1 MRRLPAKLVGLVAL
15 AAMLC
20 VVSPAVADVR
30 LPRVFSDHMVLQRDM
45 PIVVW
50 GWADPGEPVAVTLS
64 KCLPDGTMVMTV
76 PGETRADADGRWA
89 VPLDAADAGGP
100 WQLRIRG
107 PRNGVSLQDVFVG
120 DVWFCSGQSNMYW
133 PVKNSANPEEEIAA
147 ANYPKIRSFDVWK
160 DASDRPRDDVYG
172 QWRVCSPKTA
182 GNFSAAAY
190 YFARHL
196 HKELKVPIGIVH
208 ASWAATSAH
217 PWMSKA
223 ALDGA
228 PKLKN
233 FAANMMKRTGE
244 NLVKFK
250 AEFDPKWSAWTKAVV
265 AAKAEGKTPP
275 RRPEVSFRH
284 KVRAVP
290 SALYNGMVAP
300 LTPMNIKGVIWYQGE
315 NDAHRGMFYQT
326 IFEAL
331 IRDWRKQWRQD
342 ELPFLFVQL
351 ANYKERKAEPGDS
364 QWAMVRAAQAA
375 ALRLPKTGMACTI
388 DIGEAKNIH
397 PKNKQDV
404 GRRLALAALKMAYGR
419 DLVYSG
425 PTFEKM
431 VADGNRAVLTFTHV
445 GGGLKVRG
453 DGPLKGYAVAGKDRK
468 FVLAEARIEGK
479 TVVVTSDAVKEIAA
493 VRYGWADNP
502 ECNLRN
508 VEGLPAAPFRTDSW

>member
-1 MRRLPAKLVGLVAL
+1 MRRLPARLVGLVTL
-15 AAMLC
+15 AALLC
-20 VVSPAVADVR
+20 IVSPVAADVR

-45 PIVVW
+45 PIIVW
-50 GWADPGEPVAVTLS
+50 GWADPGEKVTVTLHKTIGGRIS
-64 KCLPDGTMVMTV
+64 NSQA
-76 PGETRADADGRWA
+76 EARANNDGRWSVQLPAQA
-89 VPLDAADAGGP
+89 VGLPVTLDV
-100 WQLRIRG
+100 RG
-107 PRNGVSLQDVFVG
+107 KNVIEVQHVLIG

-133 PVKNSANPEEEIAA
+133 PVKNSANPKEEIAA
-147 ANYPKIRSFDVWK
+147 ANYSKIRSFDVWK
-160 DASDRPRDDVYG
+160 DASDKPRDDVYG

-217 PWMSKA
+217 PWISNA
-223 ALDGA
+223 ALDGD

-233 FAANMMKRTGE
+233 FAASMMKRTGE

-250 AEFDPKWSAWTKAVV
+250 AEFDPKWAAWTKAVA

-275 RRPEVSFRH
+275 RRPEVSFRN
-284 KVRAVP
+284 KVRNVP

-300 LTPMNIKGVIWYQGE
+300 LARMNLKGIIWYQGE

-326 IFEAL
+326 IFEGL
-331 IRDWRKQWRQD
+331 IRDWRRQWRQD

-375 ALRLPKTGMACTI
+375 ALRLPKTGMACAI
-388 DIGEAKNIH
+388 DIGETENVH

-419 DLVYSG
+419 DVVFSG
-425 PTFEKM
+425 PTLKNM
-431 VADGNRAVLTFTHV
+431 TANGRRAVLTFTHV

-453 DGPLKGYAVAGKDRK
+453 DGPLKGFAVAGKDRK
-468 FVLAEARIEGK
+468 FVWSEARIEGK
-479 TVVVTSDAVKEIAA
+479 TVVVTSDTVDKIAA
-493 VRYGWADNP
+493 VRYGWSDNP
-502 ECNLRN
+502 ECNLCN
-508 VEGLPAAPFRTDSW
+508 VDGLPAVPFRTDAW